1 MVSSKSNPV
10 DKQWAQKLG
19 ATDYIV
25 KPYTEADVLQ
35 QIAKL

>member
-1 MVSSKSNPV
+1 V